1 MINNKPVDVIEIF
14 EDNEEV
20 IDINTNDVTDKIIN
34 EVTEEVVD
42 KNNEV
47 VQEEVHMKN
56 AVLKKRSMIKLIMFI
71 V

>member
-1 MINNKPVDVIEIF
+1 MINNKPVDVTEIF

-56 AVLKKRSMIKLIMFI
+56 AVLKKRLMIKLIMFI